1 MKSQCY
7 KNKLTNLLEILQGMQ
22 SAVLAYS
29 GGVDS
34 TLLLKALQISGIRT
48 LAVTALS
55 DITPRDNLL
64 TAKKMAEELGIE
76 HRIIET
82 DELSIKEFVNNT
94 PERCFF
100 CKDKRFKQFS
110 DMTLSEGYS
119 YLLDGTNADDSLDYR
134 PGMKAAAKYDVISPL
149 AVAGLSKEEI
159 RGLSRQLGLTTW
171 DKPSSP
177 CLATR
182 FPYGQLITKDALKRI
197 EEAEEFLRGL
207 GFYKVR
213 VRDHGTVARIEVG
226 EGEISL
232 LLIPKRRSLISE
244 KLRFLGYRF
253 VSLDLD
259 GYKIGSM
266 NRMLVGKGSK
276 GIGCRHILEPSNP

>member
-1 MKSQCY
+1 MSN
-7 KNKLTNLLEILQGMQ
+7 NKLTNLLEILQSMQ

-34 TLLLKALQISGIRT
+34 TLLLKALQISGIRI
-48 LAVTALS
+48 LAITAVS
-55 DITPRDNLL
+55 DITPRDDLL
-64 TAKKMAEELGIE
+64 TAKKMTAELGIE

-82 DELSIKEFVNNT
+82 DELSIKEFVSNT

-119 YLLDGTNADDSLDYR
+119 YLLDGTNVDDFLDYR
-134 PGMKAAAKYDVISPL
+134 PGMKAAAKYHVRSPL
-149 AVAGLSKEEI
+149 TGAGLSKKEI
-159 RGLSRQLGLTTW
+159 RGLSRQLGLATW

-177 CLATR
+177 CLASR
-182 FPYGQLITKDALKRI
+182 FPYGQRITKDALKRV
-197 EEAEEFLRGL
+197 EEAEGFLRGL
-207 GFYKVR
+207 GFHEVR

-232 LLIPKRRSLISE
+232 LLIPERRSLISE
-244 KLRFLGYRF
+244 KLRFIGYRF
-253 VSLDLD
+253 ISLDLD
-259 GYKIGSM
+259 GYKMGSM
-266 NRMLVGKGSK
+266 NRMLV
-276 GIGCRHILEPSNP
+276 